1 LGDTRRE
8 DRDVEEWATRILNGV
23 TYGGLLFILAAGF
36 TLGLGI
42 MRIVNIAHGALYLL
56 TAYIAW
62 SVYQD
67 THSFV
72 LTILVCCAAG
82 GLVAL
87 ALYAGLLQRLHDQ
100 PLRQILVTMGVTL
113 IVAEFGVIWWGGYP
127 RTIVPPGSLAGSMS
141 VGVVS
146 FPTYR
151 MFLLGAAVVVAVL
164 LTLLLD
170 RTRVG
175 ALVRASVDDEEMARG
190 MGVNVNR
197 LYLFV
202 FAVTG
207 VLAGFAGALGAP
219 FLGAYQGAQFEVLL
233 LALLVSVV
241 GGLGSIKGAFVAAM
255 LIGVIDSVGKSL
267 FPELAYFT
275 LFAPLIVVLAI
286 KPTGLFGKA

>member
-1 LGDTRRE
+1 M
-8 DRDVEEWATRILNGV
+8 EEWVTRILNGV
-23 TYGGLLFILAAGF
+23 TYGGLLFILASGF

-56 TAYIAW
+56 TAYVAW
-62 SVYQD
+62 TVYQD
-67 THSFV
+67 TQSFI
-72 LTILVCCAAG
+72 LTILICCAVG
-82 GLVAL
+82 GAL
-87 ALYAGLLQRLHDQ
+87 ALVLYAGLLQRLHDQ
-100 PLRQILVTMGVTL
+100 PLRQILVTMGMTL

-127 RTIVPPGSLAGSMS
+127 RTVPQPGSLAGSMH

-151 MFLLGAAVVVAVL
+151 LFLLGAAILVGIL
-164 LTLLLD
+164 LTLLLE

-190 MGVNVNR
+190 MGVNVGR

-202 FAVTG
+202 FAITG
-207 VLAGFAGALGAP
+207 VLAGFAGAVGAP
-219 FLGAYQGAQFEVLL
+219 FLGAFQGAQFEVLL

-241 GGLGSIKGAFVAAM
+241 GGLGSIKGAFVAAL